1 VNDSDLIRVLDT
13 GQLTANTQT
22 KLPRRKLGRGE
33 LSLLIALRI
42 YVLVAIPIVGY
53 AFVHALRAQR

>member
-1 VNDSDLIRVLDT
+1 VNDSDLIRVLDK
-13 GQLTANTQT
+13 GQLTTNTQT

>member
-53 AFVHALRAQR
+53 AFVHALRAQQ

>member
-1 VNDSDLIRVLDT
+1 VNDSDLIRVLDK
-13 GQLTANTQT
+13 GQLTT
-22 KLPRRKLGRGE
+22 